1 MKKKIFLIIV
11 LAVYS
16 IAMTILVIN
25 KDNILR
31 NRVRNIIKESITTP
45 STEDSSHI
53 VQHIMAMSKDGKNYI
68 SRPITNDSIVS
79 IIMADT
85 NYTDVAIF
93 TGEEGKPVKTTVLR
107 GTKYNQ
113 ATKPALEHYW
123 LVAVSNNGS
132 VQYCTTT
139 SPLVDTFLEDSN
151 IIHLITCYVT
161 DNGKV
166 GIADLK
172 RGDHKLREL
181 DINNSST
188 DHWLI
193 SVSKHGSIEFHE
205 INTDLKIGSMLKS
218 PQISHLVVCYITNDG
233 KIGLY
238 DLKEQNNKTKEL
250 VITNL

>member
-16 IAMTILVIN
+16 IAMTILVVN
-25 KDNILR
+25 RDNILR
-31 NRVRNIIKESITTP
+31 NRVRNIVEESITTP

-53 VQHIMAMSKDGKNYI
+53 VQHIMAISKDGNYI

-93 TGEEGKPVKTTVLR
+93 TGEEGKPGKTTVLR
-107 GTKYNQ
+107 ETKYNQ

-139 SPLVDTFLEDSN
+139 NPLVDTFLEDSN

-181 DINNSST
+181 DINSSST

-193 SVSKHGSIEFHE
+193 SVFKNGSIEFHE
-205 INTDLKIGSMLKS
+205 VNTDLKIGSVLKD
-218 PQISHLVVCYITNDG
+218 PQISHLVVCYITDDG